1 MVAAPKK
8 KKKRKKKEGFL
19 HAFGVHLM
27 HQIHFSNVKWLH
39 RLSAADNLSLRS

>member
-8 KKKRKKKEGFL
+8 KKKKKERVFFML
-19 HAFGVHLM
+19 FGVHLM